1 MEVGYWGLSSR
12 PQYPYCACDVG
23 RVDSRTYSNYYYFRE
38 RERERDSRTQL
49 IYYQRCMMNI
59 HVATKEQVR
68 YMPHTLSV

>member
-12 PQYPYCACDVG
+12 PQYPYCACDAG
-23 RVDSRTYSNYYYFRE
+23 RVDSRTCSNYYYFRE
-38 RERERDSRTQL
+38 RERERLAHSL
-49 IYYQRCMMNI
+49 FIYQRCMMNI